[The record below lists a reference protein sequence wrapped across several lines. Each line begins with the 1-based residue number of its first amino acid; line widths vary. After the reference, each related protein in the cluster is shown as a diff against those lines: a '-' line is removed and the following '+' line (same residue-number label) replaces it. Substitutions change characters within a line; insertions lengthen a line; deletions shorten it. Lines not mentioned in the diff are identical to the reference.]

1 MSEKK
6 VSCIKHI
13 FKELIANANMPFQKR
28 RGAKHGAQLWQKHH
42 FEAKEFTR
50 KITQKGKLTSILDRF
65 QNDEVSHAGQ
75 RQHNWTEE
83 WCKY

>member
-1 MSEKK
+1 MLSGTQQKFEA
-6 VSCIKHI
+6 
-13 FKELIANANMPFQKR
+13 LIANAYMTCQKR

-42 FEAKEFTR
+42 FEAKEFMR
-50 KITQKGKLTSILDRF
+50 KITQKGKYTSILDRF
-65 QNDEVSHAGQ
+65 RNDDVFHANQ